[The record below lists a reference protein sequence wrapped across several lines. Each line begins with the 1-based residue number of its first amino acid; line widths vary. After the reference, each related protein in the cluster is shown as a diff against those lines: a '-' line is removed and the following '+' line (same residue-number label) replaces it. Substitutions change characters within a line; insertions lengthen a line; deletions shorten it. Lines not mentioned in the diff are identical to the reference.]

1 MPIMEDEHKCEE
13 FDQDWIFTYGDM
25 VTLLLVF
32 FILLLTFCK
41 TDIDKFRS
49 VAESFKPTPPGSP
62 FFLSGQPSVL
72 EKLAQEIETVELPE
86 EVFVTVDDRGLVVSF
101 RDTALFRPGSAE
113 LVPKSRASLDKFV
126 KFLYALPNEIIV
138 EGHTDNQ
145 DIATSQYP
153 SNWELSSAR
162 ASAVAR
168 FLEGQGVK
176 GNRVTVIGFAAY
188 RPRFR
193 NDTPEKRA
201 LNRRID
207 VVVKPQENL

>member
-1 MPIMEDEHKCEE
+1 MPIQEEEHKCEE
-13 FDQDWIFTYGDM
+13 FDQMWIFTYGDLM
-25 VTLLLVF
+25 TLLLVF
-32 FILLLTFCK
+32 FVLLLTFCK
-41 TDIDKFRS
+41 TDIEKFKS

-62 FFLSGQPSVL
+62 FFLEGQPSVL
-72 EKLAQEIETVELPE
+72 EQVAQQAETVELPE
-86 EVFVTVDDRGLVVSF
+86 ELYVTMDDRGVVVSF
-101 RDTALFRPGSAE
+101 KDSALFGPGSAE
-113 LVPKSRASLDKFV
+113 LLPKSVDSLSKFV
-126 KFLYALPNEIIV
+126 KFLYALPNDIVV

-145 DIATSQYP
+145 RIRSARFP

-168 FLEGQGVK
+168 FLQREGIK
-176 GNRVTVIGFAAY
+176 GGRMTVLGFAEY

-207 VVVKPQENL
+207 VIIAPQ